1 MKEKEKSKM
10 KRTNLHWKKATAIGA
25 SLLVWSMTHG
35 STAADPNTD
44 LTEDWPQWRGPN
56 RDGVSQTARLDKKW
70 PDNGPKEV
78 WRQPLGE
85 GFSGISIADS
95 RVYTMYST
103 GASEFVVSLNALDGS
118 EVWKS
123 RTGAKYSEGN
133 GNGPRCTPTVD
144 GDRVYT
150 LGASGELLALEVG
163 MGKTIWQRNLRRE
176 FRSKRPHWGFT
187 SSPLI
192 EGNSVLVEAGGSNER
207 ALMAF
212 DKMTGEELWGSGGD
226 PIGYSSPIAVD
237 ALGVRQ
243 ILFFTGA
250 ALVSLSPDGQPY
262 WRHTWPN
269 EGGINPAT
277 PVFIPPDRVFVSSGY
292 GTGGAVLQMQS
303 TDAGPGV
310 SEVWF
315 SKEMKNH
322 FSTSIYH
329 EGHIYGFDEAIFKC
343 VDVDTGDERWKVRG
357 YGKGTLIFADGHLI
371 VLSDE
376 GKLAMVEANPDAHV
390 EVTSAQVMNDRCWT
404 SPSLAAGRLYLR
416 NMVEIVCLDLAG
428 RT

>member
-1 MKEKEKSKM
+1 
-10 KRTNLHWKKATAIGA
+10 
-25 SLLVWSMTHG
+25 
-35 STAADPNTD
+35 
-44 LTEDWPQWRGPN
+44 
-56 RDGVSQTARLDKKW
+56 
-70 PDNGPKEV
+70 
-78 WRQPLGE
+78 
-85 GFSGISIADS
+85 
-95 RVYTMYST
+95 MYST

-163 MGKTIWQRNLRRE
+163 TGKTIWQRNLRRE

-212 DKMTGEELWGSGGD
+212 DKMTGEELWGSGED

-262 WRHTWPN
+262 WRHKWPN

-390 EVTSAQVMNDRCWT
+390 EVTSAQVMSDRCWT

-428 RT
+428 RS